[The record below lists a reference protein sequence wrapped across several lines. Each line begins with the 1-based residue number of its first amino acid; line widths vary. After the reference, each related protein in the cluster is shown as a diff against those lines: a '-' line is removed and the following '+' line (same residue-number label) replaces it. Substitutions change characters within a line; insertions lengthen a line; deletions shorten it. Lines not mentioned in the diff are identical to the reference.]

1 MRFNKGMQLHSILNT
16 AEHRQIYSQEMVDRS
31 TSLSK
36 LRRFIFH
43 VKRLHLA
50 NITQSIL
57 ETINQGRYY
66 VFYKAHC
73 YFACFPKALVTLIT
87 SSEKHDSRIFFRNT

>member
-1 MRFNKGMQLHSILNT
+1 MQLNSILNT
-16 AEHRQIYSQEMVDRS
+16 TEHRQIYSQEMVDRP

-57 ETINQGRYY
+57 ETNDQGRHY
-66 VFYKAHC
+66 VFYKGSLLFCLLSKGPCHANNIKC
-73 YFACFPKALVTLIT
+73 KTRLTDFFP
-87 SSEKHDSRIFFRNT
+87 

>member
-1 MRFNKGMQLHSILNT
+1 MQLHSILNT
-16 AEHRQIYSQEMVDRS
+16 AEHRQIYSQMVDRP

-36 LRRFIFH
+36 LRRFIFN

-57 ETINQGRYY
+57 ETNNQGRHY
-66 VFYKAHC
+66 VFYKVHC
-73 YFACFPKALVTLIT
+73 YFAYFPEALITLIT
-87 SSEKHDSRIFFRNT
+87 SSVKHDSRIFSP

>member
-1 MRFNKGMQLHSILNT
+1 MRLNKGMQLHSILNT
-16 AEHRQIYSQEMVDRS
+16 AEHRQIYSQEMVDRP

-57 ETINQGRYY
+57 ETNNQGRHY

-73 YFACFPKALVTLIT
+73 YFAYFPKALITLIT
-87 SSEKHDSRIFFRNT
+87 SSVKHDSRIFSP

>member
-1 MRFNKGMQLHSILNT
+1 MQLNSILNT
-16 AEHRQIYSQEMVDRS
+16 TEHRQIYSQEMVDRP

>member
-1 MRFNKGMQLHSILNT
+1 MQLHSILNT
-16 AEHRQIYSQEMVDRS
+16 AEHRQIYSQEMVDRP

-57 ETINQGRYY
+57 ELII
-66 VFYKAHC
+66 KEDIM
-73 YFACFPKALVTLIT
+73 YFIKLIVILPT
-87 SSEKHDSRIFFRNT
+87 FQRPLSR